1 MHLYSSKILTIPELE
16 YRIVVMS
23 ESLIQELKKLNL
35 TEKEARVYLALLEL
49 GPSTPYKIAKRSR
62 LKRPTAYVIAE
73 ELVEKGL
80 IVQMTGEKKRQY
92 IARSPESYIEDV
104 EKRVSEAKKIV
115 PELNALQRKQ
125 SEKPNVLYFEG
136 VEGMKQAYEYKIGD
150 FKGKEIVGFFSRM
163 NEIDPEVHSEVF
175 LPWNEMKA
183 KIGLNVRGFTVD
195 DPNLKEYTKFFDKN
209 HPGKIIAKFLPES
222 LYSADCS
229 IESFEWGV
237 RIVIMRSKQA
247 IIVESYELAKAL
259 REIHDLLWEKTKGE
273 YDTPK
278 ALSLTQK

>member
-1 MHLYSSKILTIPELE
+1 
-16 YRIVVMS
+16 MS
-23 ESLIQELKKLNL
+23 EDLIKELKKLNL

-80 IVQMTGEKKRQY
+80 IVQMTGEKQRMY

-104 EKRVSEAKKIV
+104 ENRIEDAKKIL
-115 PELNALQRKQ
+115 PELLALQRKQ
-125 SEKPNVLYFEG
+125 SDKPNILYFEG
-136 VEGMKQAYEYKIGD
+136 VEGLKQAYDYKISD
-150 FKGKEIVGFFSRM
+150 FKGKEIVGFFARADELDKSLT
-163 NEIDPEVHSEVF
+163 NEVF
-175 LPWNEMKA
+175 VPWNEN
-183 KIGLNVRGFTVD
+183 KIKHDISVRGYLVD
-195 DPNLKEYTKFFDKN
+195 DQKLSKEYGRFLSPADKQAK
-209 HPGKIIAKFLPES
+209 GLIQAKFLPEK

-247 IIVESYELAKAL
+247 IIIESFELAKAI

-273 YDTPK
+273 YDSP
-278 ALSLTQK
+278 QKLVIGE

>member
-1 MHLYSSKILTIPELE
+1 
-16 YRIVVMS
+16 MS

-104 EKRVSEAKKIV
+104 ENRVRDAKKII

-125 SEKPNVLYFEG
+125 SDKPNILYYEG
-136 VEGMKQAYEYKIGD
+136 VEGVKQAYEYRLKD
-150 FKGKEIVGFFSRM
+150 FRGKEIVGFFARSNDMDERL
-163 NEIDPEVHSEVF
+163 NTEVF
-175 LPWNEMKA
+175 FPWNEN
-183 KIGLNVRGFTVD
+183 KIKNDITVRGFTVD
-195 DPNLKEYTKFFDKN
+195 DPKLAPYKKFFGTER
-209 HPGKIIAKFLPES
+209 GKILPKFLPES
-222 LYSADCS
+222 MYSADCS
-229 IESFEWGV
+229 IESFEWGA

-247 IIVESYELAKAL
+247 IIIESYEVALALKQIF
-259 REIHDLLWEKTKGE
+259 ELLWEKTAGE
-273 YDTPK
+273 YDEPER
-278 ALSLTQK
+278 LQIS

>member
-1 MHLYSSKILTIPELE
+1 MTIYALS
-16 YRIVVMS
+16 YRIVIMS

-104 EKRVSEAKKIV
+104 EARVADAKKV
-115 PELNALQRKQ
+115 LPELLALQRKQ

-136 VEGMKQAYEYKIGD
+136 IEGLKQAYDYKIKD
-150 FKGKEIVGFFSRM
+150 FKGKEIVGFFARADELDQAL
-163 NEIDPEVHSEVF
+163 NEKVF
-175 LPWNEMKA
+175 IPWNENKV
-183 KIGLNVRGFTVD
+183 KYDISVRGYTVD
-195 DPNLKEYTKFFDKN
+195 DAKLSREYGRFLT
-209 HPGKIIAKFLPES
+209 GKKDYGKGLIRAKFLPET

-237 RIVIMRSKQA
+237 RIVIMKSKQA
-247 IIVESYELAKAL
+247 IIIESYELAKAL

-273 YDTPK
+273 YDEPK
-278 ALSLTQK
+278 QIMLNQ

>member
-1 MHLYSSKILTIPELE
+1 
-16 YRIVVMS
+16 MS
-23 ESLIQELKKLNL
+23 EKLIKELRKLNL

-104 EKRVSEAKKIV
+104 EARVREARKVI

-136 VEGMKQAYEYKIGD
+136 IEGMKQAYEYKIKD
-150 FKGKEIVGFFSRM
+150 FKGKEIVGFFARAD
-163 NEIDPEVHSEVF
+163 EIDQVYTDEVF
-175 LPWNEMKA
+175 IPWNENKV
-183 KIGLNVRGFTVD
+183 KYDISVRGYTVD
-195 DPNLKEYTKFFDKN
+195 DDKLTKDYSRFLTGTDDY
-209 HPGKIIAKFLPES
+209 GKGLIRAKFLPET

-237 RIVIMRSKQA
+237 RICIMKSKQVL
-247 IIVESYELAKAL
+247 IIESYELAKAL

-273 YDTPK
+273 FDEPK
-278 ALSLTQK
+278 KLKLKK

>member
-1 MHLYSSKILTIPELE
+1 
-16 YRIVVMS
+16 MS

-80 IVQMTGEKKRQY
+80 IVQMTGEKKKQY

-104 EKRVSEAKKIV
+104 EERVSEAKKIL
-115 PELNALQRKQ
+115 PELLALQRKQ
-125 SEKPNVLYFEG
+125 SEKPNVLYYEG
-136 VEGMKQAYEYKIGD
+136 VEGMKQAYDYRIKD
-150 FKGKEIVGFFSRM
+150 FKGKEIVGFFARADELDDRL
-163 NEIDPEVHSEVF
+163 NEEVF
-175 LPWNEMKA
+175 IPWNENKV
-183 KIGLNVRGFTVD
+183 KYDIKVRGYTVD
-195 DPNLKEYTKFFDKN
+195 DAKLAEVYSRFLTGKDT
-209 HPGKIIAKFLPES
+209 PGKGVIRAKFLPEK

-237 RIVIMRSKQA
+237 RICIMKSKQA
-247 IIVESYELAKAL
+247 LIIESYELAKAL

-273 YDTPK
+273 YDEPEK
-278 ALSLTQK
+278 LKLADK